1 MSTPIMLSNRYE
13 LGATLGYG
21 GMSEVHQGRDI
32 RLGRDVAV
40 KVLRAD
46 LARDPQFQERFRR
59 EAQNAAALNH
69 PAIVAVYDTG
79 EAQTEYGRLPYIV
92 MEFVDGRTLRDIVK
106 TEGPLSEKRAMEIM
120 ADVSAALDF
129 SHRHGIVHRDVK
141 PANVMITQTGAVK
154 VMDFGIARA
163 VHDGQAAVTQTA
175 AVIGTAQYLSPEQAR
190 GEQVDARSDVYSA
203 GCVLYELL
211 TGEPPF
217 TGDSPVAVA
226 YQHVRED
233 PNPPSSVYSAVSPA
247 LDAIVLKAL
256 AKNPLNRYQSAAE
269 LRSDLVRVLSG
280 QRPNAPA
287 VMTEDDRTSI
297 LTGGRPTQT
306 AAAAGYHDDEYY
318 ENEADERRERR
329 NRMLRNAGIAA
340 LVIALLVGGAFLA
353 ANLFG
358 GGDKN
363 MVAVPDLTDQ
373 TQEAARQQLLDLGL
387 NPSIQQVAC
396 GPRPNGQPQQCDTNQ
411 INKVLRT
418 DPPKNTDVKKSS
430 TVQLFVGKAPEDV
443 KVPNLKGLSQQEA
456 NDRLKEAGLVLD
468 QEIKKREADT
478 EQDVGKVIGQDP
490 PPGQQIQAGDSVR
503 IAIGTKPQTVQLSDF
518 SGQSYEQA
526 AANISKLGLTPMR
539 NDVAG
544 TQPEGTVVSQDPSA
558 GKVRKGSTVTLTV
571 SKGNQIQMPDVRN
584 LTPEEAQATL
594 EGAGW
599 NGTLTTTETSTTD
612 PTAIGRVISS
622 SPSAGGALRKDQ
634 TVVIKVGQLGVT
646 SGNATPQNAT
656 PQNGAG

>member
-1 MSTPIMLSNRYE
+1 
-13 LGATLGYG
+13 
-21 GMSEVHQGRDI
+21 
-32 RLGRDVAV
+32 
-40 KVLRAD
+40 
-46 LARDPQFQERFRR
+46 
-59 EAQNAAALNH
+59 
-69 PAIVAVYDTG
+69 
-79 EAQTEYGRLPYIV
+79 
-92 MEFVDGRTLRDIVK
+92 
-106 TEGPLSEKRAMEIM
+106 
-120 ADVSAALDF
+120 
-129 SHRHGIVHRDVK
+129 
-141 PANVMITQTGAVK
+141 TGAVK

-287 VMTEDDRTSI
+287 VMSEDDRTSI
-297 LTGGRPTQT
+297 LAGGRQTQT
-306 AAAAGYHDDEYY
+306 AAAAADYYDDEYY

-329 NRMLRNAGIAA
+329 RRTLRNAGIAA
-340 LVIALLVGGAFLA
+340 LVIVLLVGGAFLA

-363 MVAVPDLTDQ
+363 MVAVPNLTDQ

-396 GPRPNGQPQQCDTNQ
+396 GPRPNGQPQQCDKDQ

-418 DPPKNTDVKKSS
+418 DPPKNTDVKKNS

-443 KVPNLKGLSQQEA
+443 KVPNLSGLRQQEA
-456 NDRLKEAGLVLD
+456 EDRLKEAGLTLD
-468 QEIKKREADT
+468 QDIKKREADT

-490 PPGQQIQAGDSVR
+490 PPGQKIQAGESVR
-503 IAIGTKPQTVQLSDF
+503 IAIGTEPQTVQLSDF
-518 SGQSYEQA
+518 TGQSYQQA
-526 AANISKLGLTPMR
+526 ASNISKLGLTPMR
-539 NDVAG
+539 DDVDG
-544 TQPEGTVVSQDPSA
+544 SQPKGTVTSQDPSA

-571 SKGNQIQMPDVRN
+571 SKGNEIQMPD
-584 LTPEEAQATL
+584 LTGMRPDEAQATL
-594 EGAGW
+594 EGVGW
-599 NGTLTTTETSTTD
+599 NGTLTTTETSTSD
-612 PTAIGRVISS
+612 PTAIGTVISS
-622 SPSAGGALRKDQ
+622 NPSAGGALRKDQ

-646 SGNATPQNAT
+646 SENST
-656 PQNGAG
+656 PQNGQRPNTNGS